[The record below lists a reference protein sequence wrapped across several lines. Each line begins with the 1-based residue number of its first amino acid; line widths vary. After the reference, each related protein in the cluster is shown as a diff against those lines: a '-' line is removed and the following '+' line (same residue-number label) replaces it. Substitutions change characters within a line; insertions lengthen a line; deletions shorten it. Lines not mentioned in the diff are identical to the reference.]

1 MIQKYEI
8 YTANQPLCLGGQ
20 IYMFNRYNAVG
31 AMVHMPDAQFTKG
44 GHQNRI
50 NLLTPDG
57 KPQMVVF
64 PLKDRYLKKIFE
76 CEVAYTHLTLP
87 SGI

>member
-44 GHQNRI
+44 GHQAA
-50 NLLTPDG
+50 DG
-57 KPQMVVF
+57 RVPPQ
-64 PLKDRYLKKIFE
+64 
-76 CEVAYTHLTLP
+76 
-87 SGI
+87 G